1 MRPMPEIFT
10 LSAFETSAGPFFDAL
25 LSRKAGL
32 VLDVRLKNTNQLCGF
47 TKQKDLEYLIPR
59 ITGADYVHDLRFAP
73 TPELLKLYQGHLIG
87 WEEYRK
93 QYEMLMHSHDVGW
106 IFQNTYGAYSSVC
119 ILGAATKKRRSHS
132 EALIQLLTG
141 KREKECLK

>member
-1 MRPMPEIFT
+1 MPEIFT
-10 LSAFETSAGPFFDAL
+10 LSAFETSAGPFFNAL

-59 ITGADYVHDLRFAP
+59 ITGANYVHDLRFAP
-73 TPELLKLYQGHLIG
+73 TPELLKLYQAQLID

-93 QYEMLMHSHDVGW
+93 QYEMLIHSRGAEQ
-106 IFQNTYGAYSSVC
+106 IFQSTYGAYSCVC

-132 EALIQLLTG
+132 EALKQLLTN
-141 KREKECLK
+141 KYEKEFSK